1 MGHNIGEMGHNIV
14 EIQRFCGICSKTFET
29 DSSWLHNKT
38 YDNVAA
44 QLMSLLKD
52 ETPRTGILNFT
63 HMIISFSRFI

>member
-1 MGHNIGEMGHNIV
+1 LWHLF
-14 EIQRFCGICSKTFET
+14 QDRFET